1 MRQDYGHQ
9 LDERSLE
16 PLGQLLDLAH
26 GRSGVL
32 AEYRFEVVVEGVHV
46 DTVQP
51 EGDAKTGQ
59 NPLDIVAAD
68 LALLFRLRCHWDL
81 AAVGAVRVHQVCLP
95 SSLTPPRVRGGGDDG
110 HAPAAFVVR
119 PRRAHVRPD
128 RRSVI
133 DLDPHLTRA
142 VDHAEGELRALA
154 VEKRIGHQLGDQQDG
169 TVSETVQI
177 PPVQLRAGD
186 PPELARPLQILGGR
200 LVTRA

>member
-1 MRQDYGHQ
+1 MTSASLRRCPRAGRKSPGESSARRARACPIAGGFGAGLVMAMRQDYGHQ

-81 AAVGAVRVHQVCLP
+81 AAVGAVKVHQVCLP
-95 SSLTPPRVRGGGDDG
+95 SSLTPHECAVAATMVMPRPLSSSG
-110 HAPAAFVVR
+110 PAAR
-119 PRRAHVRPD
+119 TYGR
-128 RRSVI
+128 
-133 DLDPHLTRA
+133 T
-142 VDHAEGELRALA
+142 
-154 VEKRIGHQLGDQQDG
+154 
-169 TVSETVQI
+169 
-177 PPVQLRAGD
+177 GD
-186 PPELARPLQILGGR
+186 PS
-200 LVTRA
+200 

>member
-51 EGDAKTGQ
+51 EGDAKT
-59 NPLDIVAAD
+59 V
-68 LALLFRLRCHWDL
+68 RCHWDL